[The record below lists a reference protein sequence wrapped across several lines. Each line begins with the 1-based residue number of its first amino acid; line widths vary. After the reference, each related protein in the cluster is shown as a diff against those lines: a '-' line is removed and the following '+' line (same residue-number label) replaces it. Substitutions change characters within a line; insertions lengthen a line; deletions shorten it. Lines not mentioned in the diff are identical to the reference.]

1 MLGAEGANIADMSQ
15 GKRPDQPTARVT
27 VVMPV
32 EMRDWLK
39 GSGRSISEAA
49 VAAIDAGRRE
59 GPRALVTRDA
69 AVGPRRYDHPIAGT
83 RSTTPDVTDRRRR
96 GTPRAEVPANSCP
109 HPISRRLGDQ
119 CAAWGAT
126 VKGPAR

>member
-32 EMRDWLK
+32 EMR
-39 GSGRSISEAA
+39 
-49 VAAIDAGRRE
+49 AAIDAGRRE

-119 CAAWGAT
+119 CAACGAT